1 MTEDPII
8 ESPSNGGNEDTKH
21 NTHNLFSENI
31 LAIRSCKESI
41 EKNMK
46 VKSRLVMALF
56 VVFASVVLTA
66 TLNNNSVDELFHVK
80 ITDLWVICPLAIS
93 LLSAFLVI
101 RLASLP
107 ERIENLFGCY
117 ECSHYDILRQEQSEP
132 DDIHKSGQVKD
143 NDEWF
148 QYRDIFRF
156 EQAKANR
163 VKLIDEFSSGILAI
177 SLSTFLIG
185 CFRLLLTAPS
195 YSNNGMLKIGSIF
208 FFVISLFF
216 AIQTLFRCKNNGLPS
231 NIKDSLFFIGEYD
244 ENEKDKFFYKIK
256 KRLADRK
263 NKKNEGKSNKIQKYG
278 PTKTGWLLAI
288 FVICI
293 TAVPVYS
300 LISIDNDNVE
310 NLTDVMIFETKGLYD
325 DDTKGYIGTWKVTL
339 QDGKV
344 ISSKIRVMP
353 AEASSVHQT
362 IDLNISN
369 PIHYRSSGY
378 LDHLPDKNQL
388 LKGTTYLGVESII
401 TLNYGE
407 KDLSVYADNDTRY
420 YVDDDDGR
428 IYRAILMAEIIG
440 TDKDNI
446 KVVFDLSSPN
456 SQSNGG

>member
-8 ESPSNGGNEDTKH
+8 ESPSGGGDEGTNH
-21 NTHNLFSENI
+21 NTGNIFSENI
-31 LAIRSCKESI
+31 LAVRNCKESI

-80 ITDLWVICPLAIS
+80 ITNIWVLGPLSIS

-117 ECSHYDILRQEQSEP
+117 ECNHYDILRQEQPEL
-132 DDIHKSGQVKD
+132 DDTDKPGQVKG
-143 NDEWF
+143 NVNWF
-148 QYRDIFRF
+148 QYSDIFRY

-216 AIQTLFRCKNNGLPS
+216 AIQTLFKCKNNGLPS
-231 NIKDSLFFIGEYD
+231 NIKNSLFSKEEYD

-263 NKKNEGKSNKIQKYG
+263 NKKSEEKSNKIQKYR

-293 TAVPVYS
+293 AAVPVYS
-300 LISIDNDNVE
+300 LMSIDNDNVE
-310 NLTDVMIFETKGLYD
+310 SLTDVMIFETKGLYD
-325 DDTKGYIGTWKVTL
+325 DDTKGYVGTWEVTL

-344 ISSKIRVMP
+344 ISSKIRVMS

-362 IDLNISN
+362 INLNISN
-369 PIHYRSSGY
+369 PIYDRSSGY

-388 LKGTTYLGVESII
+388 LKGATYLGVESII
-401 TLNYGE
+401 TLHYEE

-420 YVDDDDGR
+420 YVGDEGK

-440 TDKDNI
+440 TDKDSI
-446 KVVFDLSSPN
+446 KVIFDLLPPDN
-456 SQSNGG
+456 QSNGG